1 MKAKKTKTHREENT
15 THHSNS
21 AFSYLRNRL
30 FHGTTSSSSSSN
42 GSIGSS
48 SNQPSQQPPLPSKH
62 ETCQDAPSRLT
73 GHSRSSSH
81 RSSPSVDLAQLSNA
95 WRSGSSTAGRPISRS
110 FEEPQYCMDTNTQ
123 LTTSDATTTT
133 TTTTSFTRP
142 MSVMGLL
149 ARHHDSNSGRRAG
162 EGKYRYIHS
171 SSSSV
176 GDGMREGYIT
186 FAMLNADT
194 ACKI

>member
-30 FHGTTSSSSSSN
+30 FHGTGTASSNTSSSSSSI
-42 GSIGSS
+42 GSSS
-48 SNQPSQQPPLPSKH
+48 SNQPSQQPPLPSKL

-95 WRSGSSTAGRPISRS
+95 WRSGSSPAGRPISRS
-110 FEEPQYCMDTNTQ
+110 FEEPQYCMDTNSQ
-123 LTTSDATTTT
+123 LTTSDTT

-149 ARHHDSNSGRRAG
+149 ARHHDNNNGRRAG

-176 GDGMREGYIT
+176 GDG
-186 FAMLNADT
+186 
-194 ACKI
+194 